1 MSILRCHVNMQNIE
15 CEVKLKRKDMR
26 AHEEDDKI
34 KTRLQDSSSQL
45 QDTISRMEY
54 GLQLANQEIKLLS
67 KEIETWKGQK
77 LTFHKSNELI

>member
-1 MSILRCHVNMQNIE
+1 MQNIE